1 MKLNLALLVAGL
13 TAEATFGA
21 ASANALTYFLEKDL
35 GVQDNQ
41 HLCRYSNGKV
51 YGYNA
56 TDLCEL
62 SVEDDG
68 PVNYGIQTSQT
79 QTGFSAGE
87 SQDGMTKVC
96 VYTVMGRKEAIRLGS
111 VELCP
116 LTHEF

>member
-1 MKLNLALLVAGL
+1 MKIYQRTFCAGLLVSVIV
-13 TAEATFGA
+13 A
-21 ASANALTYFLEKDL
+21 APADAMTYFLQKDL

-41 HLCRYSNGKV
+41 HLCSYSNGKI
-51 YGYNA
+51 YAFNA

-62 SVEDDG
+62 SIEDDG
-68 PVNYGIQTSQT
+68 PVSLGNQRPQT

-87 SQDGMTKVC
+87 YQDGMTKVC
-96 VYTVMGRKEAIRLGS
+96 VYNVMGRKEAIRLGS